1 MNECCA
7 SVLPKELP
15 EELLAIA
22 RQRRLFTN
30 EDIDGVERLAGDGSG
45 RKFWRLKTRGA
56 RRFVVIAP
64 EYGNVAGMREA
75 AAVYAIG
82 RHLAGCGVP
91 VPEIHGYSDRSGIL
105 VCEDLGDIHLH
116 RVAVA
121 TDWGD
126 DDAVCRLRD
135 LYRQAAE
142 VLAAMQWRGRAGFNT
157 AWCWDTP
164 RYDQALMLERESG
177 YFLRAFWQKMLGQV
191 TPSGLE
197 NEFTRLA
204 ALAAQAP
211 ADVFLHR
218 DFQSRNLMEKDGR
231 IRVIDFQGGRLG
243 PAGYDLASLLLDP
256 YSALPK
262 DFQEDIYG
270 WYVNVL
276 AGLVTVNH
284 EQFRLWYQALRLQRN
299 LQIIGAFAFLGSERQ
314 KVFFLDYLLPA
325 LDALIDQVSDGL
337 PLRLPVLLDTACRA
351 RDLYLSSMRSKR

>member
-1 MNECCA
+1 MDDRQ
-7 SVLPKELP
+7 SIVLAEELP

-22 RQRRLFTN
+22 REHRLFFG

-45 RKFWRLKTRGA
+45 RQFWRLQTRDG
-56 RRFVVIAP
+56 RRYVVIAP
-64 EYGNVAGMREA
+64 ECGNVAGMREA
-75 AAVYAIG
+75 AAVYGIG

-105 VCEDLGDIHLH
+105 ICEDLGDTHLH
-116 RVAVA
+116 RAAVA

-126 DDAVCRLRD
+126 EDGVCRLRD
-135 LYRQAAE
+135 LYRQAVE
-142 VLAAMQWRGRAGFNT
+142 VLATMQWRGRAGFDV

-164 RYDQALMLERESG
+164 CYDQALMLERESG
-177 YFLRAFWQKMLGQV
+177 YFLRAFWQNMLGQR

-197 NEFTRLA
+197 HDFARLA

-211 ADVFLHR
+211 ADFFLHR
-218 DFQSRNLMEKDGR
+218 DFQSRNLMVKDGR

-256 YSALPK
+256 YSALPR

-270 WYVNVL
+270 WYVNVI
-276 AGLVTVNH
+276 AGFVTVNH

-299 LQIIGAFAFLGSERQ
+299 LQIIGAFAFLGKERQ

-325 LDALIDQVSDGL
+325 LDALLDQAADGL
-337 PLRLPVLLDTACRA
+337 PLRLPVLADTACRA
-351 RDLYLSSMRSKR
+351 RDLYLSTMQRKR